1 MERLFGL
8 FYIISIPLWIVYVCI
23 DSIDKNLFKRRK
35 RYIVFHELVF
45 LSLGIWAV
53 HENSDRNW
61 IVPVVVVA
69 EILVFFLYD
78 LIRKWFRYIF
88 RGLKFLLFPFYYTI
102 CPKNIKKMNR
112 RLYRDAT
119 GEDPEE
125 EWEPWNEPEEELGI
139 EQKNEYHTDEEE
151 IRGMLMADHIS
162 LKNAL
167 YVFGFKKIGEV
178 TEEDLKLRY
187 HYLAKRFHSD
197 NTKEDEC
204 IMKGIN
210 IAHEKLLNFEK
221 K

>member
-78 LIRKWFRYIF
+78 LIRKGFRYIF

-102 CPKNIKKMNR
+102 CPRNIKKMNR

-139 EQKNEYHTDEEE
+139 EQKNE
-151 IRGMLMADHIS
+151 
-162 LKNAL
+162 
-167 YVFGFKKIGEV
+167 
-178 TEEDLKLRY
+178 
-187 HYLAKRFHSD
+187 
-197 NTKEDEC
+197 
-204 IMKGIN
+204 
-210 IAHEKLLNFEK
+210 
-221 K
+221 

>member
-78 LIRKWFRYIF
+78 LI
-88 RGLKFLLFPFYYTI
+88 
-102 CPKNIKKMNR
+102 
-112 RLYRDAT
+112 
-119 GEDPEE
+119 
-125 EWEPWNEPEEELGI
+125 
-139 EQKNEYHTDEEE
+139 
-151 IRGMLMADHIS
+151 
-162 LKNAL
+162 
-167 YVFGFKKIGEV
+167 
-178 TEEDLKLRY
+178 
-187 HYLAKRFHSD
+187 
-197 NTKEDEC
+197 
-204 IMKGIN
+204 
-210 IAHEKLLNFEK
+210 
-221 K
+221 

>member
-78 LIRKWFRYIF
+78 LIRQGAQVFTVSV
-88 RGLKFLLFPFYYTI
+88 LLYH
-102 CPKNIKKMNR
+102 MS
-112 RLYRDAT
+112 
-119 GEDPEE
+119 
-125 EWEPWNEPEEELGI
+125 
-139 EQKNEYHTDEEE
+139 QKY
-151 IRGMLMADHIS
+151 
-162 LKNAL
+162 
-167 YVFGFKKIGEV
+167 
-178 TEEDLKLRY
+178 
-187 HYLAKRFHSD
+187 
-197 NTKEDEC
+197 KEDEPEALQGC
-204 IMKGIN
+204 DG
-210 IAHEKLLNFEK
+210 
-221 K
+221 

>member
-1 MERLFGL
+1 M
-8 FYIISIPLWIVYVCI
+8 YVCI

-78 LIRKWFRYIF
+78 LIRKGFRYIF

-102 CPKNIKKMNR
+102 CPRNIKKMNR

-178 TEEDLKLRY
+178 TAEDLKLR
-187 HYLAKRFHSD
+187 LPG
-197 NTKEDEC
+197 KEVPQRQYERR
-204 IMKGIN
+204 
-210 IAHEKLLNFEK
+210 
-221 K
+221 